1 MSSGRFL
8 IWTKMGDGVL
18 VFSSKY
24 PVMSVWLAP
33 LKLLFSSPLPVEAQV
48 FVASHRTIAF
58 VVVAT
63 PLVSRVG
70 PRTHT
75 LFRHVIPVRG
85 RNRRDADHVRGIQH
99 RTTD

>member
-70 PRTHT
+70 PRTHHPFSSRYSSSRT
-75 LFRHVIPVRG
+75 QPPG
-85 RNRRDADHVRGIQH
+85 RRPRPWDPASNH
-99 RTTD
+99 